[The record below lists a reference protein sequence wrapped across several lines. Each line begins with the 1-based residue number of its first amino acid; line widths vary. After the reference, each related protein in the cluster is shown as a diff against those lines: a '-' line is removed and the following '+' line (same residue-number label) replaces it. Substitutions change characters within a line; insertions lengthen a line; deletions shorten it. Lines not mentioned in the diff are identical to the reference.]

1 MFMIN
6 IIPKKN
12 IWFTLSGIMLIF
24 SISALFVWGLKFGI
38 DFTGGSL
45 LEVKF
50 LNERPAVNDIRGS
63 LSDLELGSLVV
74 QPIDEKNL
82 ILRFQDTSEE
92 KHQETLQRLDELGGA
107 SEPVGENGAETAGL
121 NNIEELRFDSVGPSI
136 GQELKNKSMS
146 AIILVLIAIVLYI
159 AWAFRKVSKP
169 VESWKYGLSATF
181 ALFHDVI
188 ITVGVFAYLGYLL
201 NLEINTAFVAAILT
215 VIGYSVND
223 TIVVF
228 DRVRE
233 NLPKSE
239 EDFES
244 TVNTSINQTIS
255 RSINTSGTTLLV
267 LAAILFLGGST
278 IRDFILVLSIGILIG
293 TYSSI
298 FIASPILVM
307 WENFGRK
314 RRA

>member
-1 MFMIN
+1 MIN

-92 KHQETLQRLDELGGA
+92 KHQEVMQRLDELGGA
-107 SEPVGENGAETAGL
+107 SEPVGENEAETTGL

-169 VESWKYGLSATF
+169 VESWKYGLSATI

-188 ITVGVFAYLGYLL
+188 ITVGVFAYFGYLL

-267 LAAILFLGGST
+267 LSAILFLGGST